1 MWRAFPNE
9 PPIKRFVRG
18 HIYHIVT
25 SGIGRVLEFKGVNFS
40 GGKSF
45 TKIAVNGYP
54 WGVSLKEFHI
64 DDCRLRKFMIKELK
78 VEDLPLY
85 ISWHTYPRFVELL
98 KGEPHKTRTFSKSS
112 QVISRRQEYE
122 AKRIVKELKSV
133 K

>member
-1 MWRAFPNE
+1 
-9 PPIKRFVRG
+9 
-18 HIYHIVT
+18 VT
-25 SGIGRVLEFKGVNFS
+25 STTGRVLEFKGVNFS

-45 TKIAVNGYP
+45 TKIAVDGYNP
-54 WGVSLKEFHI
+54 WGRFLKEFHI
-64 DDCRLRKFMIKELK
+64 DDRTLKSYMIKELK

-85 ISWHTYPRFVELL
+85 VSWHTYPRFVELL